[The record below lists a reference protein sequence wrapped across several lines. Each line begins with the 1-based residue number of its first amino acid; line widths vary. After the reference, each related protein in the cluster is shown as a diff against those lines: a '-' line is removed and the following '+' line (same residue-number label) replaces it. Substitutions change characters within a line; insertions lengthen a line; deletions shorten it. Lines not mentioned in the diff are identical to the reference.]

1 MTGFL
6 YKTLFMVSRDRLY
19 QTFGELLYVIA
30 MSDGVIQKE
39 EVQALEEILKAH
51 PRGQEIKWSFD
62 YESDNQNDIETLYK
76 KVIEVFSDNGPDEEY
91 DFMIYALTRI
101 AEATDGIDSKEEK
114 IIKSFSKDL
123 LKRFKKDIDNL
134 FNT

>member
-1 MTGFL
+1 
-6 YKTLFMVSRDRLY
+6 MVSRDRLY

-39 EVQALEEILKAH
+39 EVNVLEEILKAH
-51 PRGQEIKWSFD
+51 PKGQDIKWSFD
-62 YESDNQNDIETLYK
+62 YENRNDSDIETLYK
-76 KVIEVFSDNGPDEEY
+76 KIIEVFSDNGPDEEY

-101 AEATDGIDSKEEK
+101 AEAKDGIEANEQKV
-114 IIKSFSKDL
+114 ITNFSKDL
-123 LKRFKKDIDNL
+123 LERFKKDIDNL